1 MNYDI
6 VTATCSA
13 FYWAAQRLFLFLFG
27 QTFLHRALNQAFGY
41 VVGRVLGSALG
52 GQLLVRIQKRR
63 QLLQPVALHRDLH
76 AALFQRGA
84 LARVCAQRRRA
95 GKSSRRVLGKLG
107 AVDSKLDCWGER
119 TRRAGTSNNATRQ

>member
-6 VTATCSA
+6 VTATCFA
-13 FYWAAQRLFLFLFG
+13 FYQAVQHLFLFLFG
-27 QTFLHRALNQAFGY
+27 KTFLHCALNQAFVY
-41 VVGRVLGSALG
+41 VVGRVLGSAFG
-52 GQLLVRIQKRR
+52 GQLLVYIQKRC

-95 GKSSRRVLGKLG
+95 GKSSRHVIGELG
-107 AVDSKLDCWGER
+107 AVDSKLDHWEER
-119 TRRAGTSNNATRQ
+119 KRRAGMSNNAMRR